1 MIRLRYGLDMEE
13 IRRRY
18 GLGTKITNGSEE
30 FTSLRVHRFRS
41 KGVVYSMRFAMSDK
55 VQIGSR

>member
-1 MIRLRYGLDMEE
+1 MEE